1 MTRRRALPTAWRDA
15 TRAILP
21 AGLLVLAAV
30 VPWTRPF
37 ILAGLVAGTA
47 IAIARDA
54 PVRWA
59 WAATVPVAVSLTFG
73 LLPSPELSADPA
85 DCASPTSPVAMWRLG
100 EAILVLGTAV
110 GLAAILRAS
119 RATVWLGRPASSVAR
134 WAGVGLVASGAAG
147 VALGA
152 WLAGPFFGEIALDLS
167 RPAAVLPALVF
178 AVSNGVMEEVAYRG
192 VLMGWLAR
200 VSGLWPASTV
210 QAVVFGLA
218 HASGADVDGSPLV
231 LGLALGAGGLLA
243 GLITVRTRS
252 LAIPIAVHIGFDIAL
267 YLGLA
272 CRLV

>member
-200 VSGLWPASTV
+200 VSGLWPAAAV

-218 HASGADVDGSPLV
+218 HASGADVGGSPLV